1 VSGTL
6 VRTAERSSLP
16 DLMGYAR
23 AECARAGVVGEEEH
37 AVRLAV
43 EEVVMNLVEH
53 GYAGRAPGPIA
64 LTVDAGPER
73 VVVTVE
79 DHAPPF
85 DPAGAPQPDLEPSCE
100 DRKIGGLG
108 WHLVHH
114 LMDEVRY
121 ESADGVNRLTLV
133 KRRR

>member
-1 VSGTL
+1 MSAAL
-6 VRTAERSSLP
+6 VRPAELSSLP
-16 DLMGYAR
+16 DLIGHAR
-23 AECARAGVVGEEEH
+23 AECARAGVVGEEEY

-53 GYAGRAPGPIA
+53 GYAGRAPGPVA

-73 VVVTVE
+73 VVVIVE
-79 DHAPPF
+79 DRGRPF
-85 DPAGAPQPDLEPSCE
+85 DPAAAPPPDLEAACE
-100 DRKIGGLG
+100 DRRIGGLG
-108 WHLVHH
+108 WHLVHQ

-121 ESADGVNRLTLV
+121 ESTDGRNRLTLV